1 MSTKGLLSE
10 EQVQHLMKLQHRQPY
25 LKSQGAERR
34 RRELG
39 SFESFL
45 RREKFDSD
53 EIRKMTEG
61 LDRGAKQEGKRG

>member
-10 EQVQHLMKLQHRQPY
+10 EKVQHLMKLQHRQRY
-25 LKSQGAERR
+25 LKSLDAERR

-45 RREKFDSD
+45 RREEFDSD
-53 EIRKMTEG
+53 EISKMEEG
-61 LDRGAKQEGKRG
+61 LERGAEQEGERG